1 MQQSNNAQTLFRQ
14 QKAVL
19 PHLSMTPPILMAL
32 FQSFRVAFPE
42 MCTNCFG
49 LMSWSSY

>member
-1 MQQSNNAQTLFRQ
+1 
-14 QKAVL
+14 
-19 PHLSMTPPILMAL
+19 MTPPILMAL

-49 LMSWSSY
+49 LISWSSYWWGEKYENHVDEQRG